1 MARNMLFRFV
11 VYMTY
16 ECYEVLFVKSNY
28 EVFRCIAD
36 LCVCMCACARVCAC
50 AAVNNNI
57 VTHRLR
63 VMNF

>member
-28 EVFRCIAD
+28 EVFRCISY
-36 LCVCMCACARVCAC
+36 LCVCVCAC
-50 AAVNNNI
+50 VRPRA
-57 VTHRLR
+57 R
-63 VMNF
+63 VQLLTTLYPAIDYVV